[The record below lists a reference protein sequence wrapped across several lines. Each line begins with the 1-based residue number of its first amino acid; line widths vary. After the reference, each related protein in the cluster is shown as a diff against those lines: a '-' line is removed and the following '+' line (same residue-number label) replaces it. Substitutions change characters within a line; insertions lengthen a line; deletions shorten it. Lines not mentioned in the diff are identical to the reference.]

1 VKYHG
6 KCEEIFK
13 QAQPIGEEN
22 GTGSSIPSVRDYE

>member
-22 GTGSSIPSVRDYE
+22 YDTGSSTPSV